1 MLAGGET
8 LTQGKAAGR
17 HLPHVDGLRALA
29 VLVVL
34 AFHAAVPG
42 VGGGYA
48 GVDVF
53 FVISGF
59 VITRLIARQQADGTF
74 RLAHFWARRVRRL
87 LPAYA
92 PVLLF
97 VLAAAW
103 WVYMPGDLVRAG
115 RATAAVSVFASNF
128 LFWQESGYFSAQAEV
143 KPLLHTW
150 SLAVEEQ
157 FYLLYP
163 LLLPLLLRARRA
175 WTPAVLV
182 GAAALSLAAAS
193 VMLRIDAAAAFYLL
207 PTRAWELLAGAAL
220 VFVPAP
226 VALTPAMRGALSAAG
241 VAAMLAAVV
250 LYDAATPFPGVAALL
265 PCGGAMLAIWAGQGG
280 DAVTRALFGNA
291 PAQFFGRISYGLYLW
306 HWPLLAVW
314 RYVHFGAL
322 DWRAGVPLLAVATLL
337 AWISYHLVEQPFREG
352 RARRV
357 PAWGIVLAVSGTGL
371 AAGALLIV
379 GGGFPQR
386 LPAPARAILAVQRLD
401 RQPGCMSGRPAY
413 RAPGDSCR
421 YGAAGVAADTAV
433 WGDSHAHA
441 LVDTLGR
448 RMGAQGR
455 AARFLGTFAC
465 PPVDKVARANVIDTC
480 AAYNAQ
486 ALAWLVRTP
495 AIRHVVLMA
504 RHPAYLLGPT
514 SAWGPSEGSNETAI
528 RLLPLP
534 GVPDAP
540 LAAGY
545 LARLDR
551 TVTGL
556 RAAGK
561 QVTLV
566 LPVPEVAYSV
576 PEVLALKSL
585 RGEAVAFDRPR
596 AMYAARA
603 GAIRQA
609 LRAIARARGAAI
621 ADPAAFLCDAR
632 VCRTAD
638 AGRPLYYDDDHLSPL
653 AAGWLSDRLLAGPLA
668 EERGVAKLDSRTR

>member
-1 MLAGGET
+1 MLAGRDTIVGT
-8 LTQGKAAGR
+8 DAAAGR

-29 VLVVL
+29 VLAVL

-48 GVDVF
+48 GVDIF

-59 VITRLIARQQADGTF
+59 VITRLIARQQAEGTF

-92 PVLLF
+92 PVLAF
-97 VLAAAW
+97 VLVATW
-103 WVYMPGDLVRAG
+103 LVYMPADLARAG
-115 RATAAVSVFASNF
+115 RALAAVSVFASNI

-163 LLLPLLLRARRA
+163 LLLPLLLRGGARRTA
-175 WTPAVLV
+175 WVLV
-182 GAAALSLAAAS
+182 GAGVLSLAAAT
-193 VMLRIDAAAAFYLL
+193 VMLRVDAAAAFYLL
-207 PTRAWELLAGAAL
+207 PTRAWELLMGAAL
-220 VFVPAP
+220 VFAPLPA
-226 VALTPAMRGALSAAG
+226 ARWRSIAAAAG
-241 VAAMLAAVV
+241 VAAMLAAVF

-265 PCGGAMLAIWAGQGG
+265 PCGGAALAIWAGQGG
-280 DAVTRALFGNA
+280 EPVTRALFGNA

-314 RYVHFGAL
+314 RYAHFGAL
-322 DWRAGVPLLAVATLL
+322 DWRAGVPLLALAVLL
-337 AWISYHLVEQPFREG
+337 AWISYHVVEQPFREG
-352 RARRV
+352 RLRRV
-357 PAWGIVLAVSGTGL
+357 PAWAIVLAVSGTGVV
-371 AAGALLIV
+371 AGALLIR
-379 GGGFPQR
+379 GGGYPQR
-386 LPAPARAILAVQRLD
+386 LPAAARAILAVQTLD

-413 RAPGDSCR
+413 RAPAVSCR
-421 YGAAGVAADTAV
+421 YGARVPADTVV

-448 RMGAQGR
+448 EMGTRGR
-455 AARFLGTFAC
+455 AVRFLGTFAC
-465 PPVDKVARANVIDTC
+465 PPVAGVARANVIDTC

-486 ALAWLVRTP
+486 ALAWLVRTR

-514 SAWGPSEGSNETAI
+514 TAWGPSEGSDETAI
-528 RLLPLP
+528 RLLPVA
-534 GVPDAP
+534 GAPDAP

-545 LARLDR
+545 LARLER
-551 TVTGL
+551 TVAAL

-585 RGEAVAFDRPR
+585 RGEPVAFDRPR
-596 AMYAARA
+596 AMYDARA
-603 GAIRQA
+603 GAIRAA
-609 LRAIARARGAAI
+609 LRAIAGRRGAATV
-621 ADPAAFLCDAR
+621 DPAAFLCDAR
-632 VCRTAD
+632 ACRTAEG
-638 AGRPLYYDDDHLSPL
+638 GRPLYYDDDHLAPLGAGKL
-653 AAGWLSDRLLAGPLA
+653 AALLLAGPL
-668 EERGVAKLDSRTR
+668 R